1 MTGEEKLT
9 RLDRMRYTK
18 DKLSANLVLLAIVLD
33 VLYFVSIFESDVGS
47 YYYNWT
53 IGASVVYN
61 LIFLLM
67 AFLASEGVKNRQ
79 NGYLLH
85 LLVLGVMQ
93 FVRIFYLPAKA
104 SVAFIVVAGEELQV
118 MSQAQYLYVVACL
131 ALSGVC
137 CLAAAVSSTVNN
149 ATLARYLR
157 TLGNQTV

>member
-1 MTGEEKLT
+1 MSDEKLI

-18 DKLSANLVLLAIVLD
+18 DKLSSTLVLAAILLD
-33 VLYFVSIFESDVGS
+33 VLYFVSIYESDIGS

-67 AFLASEGVKNRQ
+67 AFLASEGVKSRQ
-79 NGYLLH
+79 TGYTVP
-85 LLVLGVMQ
+85 LVLLGLMQ

-104 SVAFIVVAGEELQV
+104 SVATITVAGETIDV
-118 MSQAQYLYVVACL
+118 MSQSQHTYVVACL

-137 CLAAAVSSTVNN
+137 CLVAAVTSTVNN

-157 TLGNQTV
+157 SLESENK